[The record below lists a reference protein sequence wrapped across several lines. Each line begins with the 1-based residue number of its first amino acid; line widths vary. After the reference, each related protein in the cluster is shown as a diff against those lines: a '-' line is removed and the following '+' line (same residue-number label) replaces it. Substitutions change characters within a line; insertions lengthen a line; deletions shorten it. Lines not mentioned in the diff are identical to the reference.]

1 MANCTLLKCFI
12 LLDIALLLSELNSYG
27 STLKKILLILTKF
40 QINFMH
46 FDHLFVSKQI
56 AIAHRQVKGK
66 EICASH
72 STRDSA
78 RELYNIRNLPPE

>member
-27 STLKKILLILTKF
+27 STLKEILLILTKF

-56 AIAHRQVKGK
+56 AIAHLAPTKDFHHDL
-66 EICASH
+66 IYLMLF
-72 STRDSA
+72 SA
-78 RELYNIRNLPPE
+78 KQ